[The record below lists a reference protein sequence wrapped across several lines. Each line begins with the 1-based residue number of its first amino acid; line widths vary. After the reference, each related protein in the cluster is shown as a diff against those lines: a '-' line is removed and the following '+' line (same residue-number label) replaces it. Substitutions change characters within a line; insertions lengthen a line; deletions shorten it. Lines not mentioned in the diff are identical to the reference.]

1 MAVSEA
7 PEHRPVMLEQ
17 AIEAMQPRASG
28 VYVDGTYG
36 RGGHAMALLSYLDQR
51 ACLWLV
57 DKDPEAIALAQARHG
72 DDPRCRI
79 LQADFADLGPHLR
92 AAGLAGQVM
101 GILLDLGVSSPQ
113 LDTPARGF
121 SFLREG
127 PLDMRMNHH
136 AGETA
141 AEWLAGVDER
151 ELVSVLRDYGEERFA
166 RRIARAIC
174 NARDKNGLPSTTTG
188 LAELIAKAVP
198 RVEPGRHPATRSFQA
213 IRIHLNDELGAL
225 ERVLG
230 DICDLLGPGGRLVVI
245 SFHSLEDRRV
255 KRFINRHS
263 QVGALPPGAGRVPP
277 EKQPRL
283 RRIGK
288 ACQADAE
295 EVQNNPRARS
305 ATLRVAERLP

>member
-1 MAVSEA
+1 MSEA

-17 AIEAMQPRASG
+17 AIEAMQPRPRG
-28 VYVDGTYG
+28 IYVDGTFG
-36 RGGHAMALLSYLDQR
+36 RGGHAMALLSRLDNS

-72 DDPRCRI
+72 DDPRCQI

-127 PLDMRMNHH
+127 PLDMRMNNLT
-136 AGETA
+136 GETA

-151 ELVSVLRDYGEERFA
+151 TLVSVLRDYGEERFA

-174 NARDKNGLPSTTTG
+174 RARDQGQLPETTTG
-188 LAELIAKAVP
+188 LAELIATAVP
-198 RVEPGRHPATRSFQA
+198 RSEPGRHPATRSFQA

-225 ERVLG
+225 DRVLG

-263 QVGALPPGAGRVPP
+263 QVGDLPPGAGRVPP

-288 ACQADAE
+288 ALQADDVE
-295 EVQNNPRARS
+295 IHSNPRARS

>member
-1 MAVSEA
+1 MSDA

-17 AIEAMQPRASG
+17 AVEALRPRPG
-28 VYVDGTYG
+28 GIYVDGTFG
-36 RGGHAMALLSYLDQR
+36 RGGHALALLSHLDDS

-57 DKDPEAIALAQARHG
+57 DRDPEAIALAQARHG

-79 LQADFADLGPHLR
+79 LQASFADLGVHLR
-92 AAGLAGQVM
+92 GAGLAGQVG

-121 SFLREG
+121 SFMREG
-127 PLDMRMNHH
+127 PLDMRMDNST
-136 AGETA
+136 GETA
-141 AEWLAGVDER
+141 EAWLRRVDER
-151 ELVSVLRDYGEERFA
+151 DLIAVLKDFGEERFA

-174 NARDKNGLPSTTTG
+174 QAREAGTLPSTTTG
-188 LAELIAKAVP
+188 LATLIAGAVP
-198 RVEPGRHPATRSFQA
+198 RSEPGRHPATRSFQA

-225 ERVLG
+225 DQVL
-230 DICDLLGPGGRLVVI
+230 DDVCELLGPGGRLVVI

-263 QVGALPPGAGRVPP
+263 QVGDLPPGAGRVPP

-283 RRIGK
+283 RRIGR
-288 ACQADAE
+288 ACQADE
-295 EVQNNPRARS
+295 TEVRINPRARS
-305 ATLRVAERLP
+305 ATLRVAERLS